1 MRSEEMRRKNDKFK
15 SDQKRSTSSYYW
27 PATIFYTN
35 SLLLG
40 CSTRSL
46 LLTFGYEAY
55 PRCCVV
61 YSFFS
66 KVCSLDLSTIFYSA
80 SFYL

>member
-1 MRSEEMRRKNDKFK
+1 MREDDKFK

-40 CSTRSL
+40 CSTKVL
-46 LLTFGYEAY
+46 LLALGY
-55 PRCCVV
+55 
-61 YSFFS
+61 
-66 KVCSLDLSTIFYSA
+66 
-80 SFYL
+80 